1 MQINRVQ
8 QINFSTNVAM
18 DRLEEMDWLIDSSI
32 DNQHELKLFQT
43 FDEEEDPDLIAAMLV
58 KPYGKEAQLVVPAE
72 PMYFRSF
79 IEEYWEKLHPIFGV
93 TPQQAEYVYLTGPY
107 QTEGEIED
115 PGQLEKG
122 YKYIASYGDESGL
135 EVDASKIKKSLLANP
150 NDCLVVMR
158 CVYNGE
164 VELAEG
170 DLVNFDPFDH
180 EDDIQFDEEMQAI
193 VCIYK
198 K

>member
-18 DRLEEMDWLIDSSI
+18 DRLEEMDWLIDSSV
-32 DNQHELKLFQT
+32 DNQHELTLFHT
-43 FDEEEDPDLIAAMLV
+43 YDEEAEDNLVAAMRV
-58 KPYGKEAQLVVPAE
+58 KPYGKEPQLVVPEE
-72 PMYFRSF
+72 PMDFYEFAD
-79 IEEYWEKLHPIFGV
+79 EYVFDKLHTNYGV
-93 TPQQAEYVYLTGPY
+93 TPKQFEYVYWTGPFE
-107 QTEGEIED
+107 TEGEIED
-115 PGQLEKG
+115 ALEKG
-122 YKYIASYGDESGL
+122 YKNIGSYGEESGL
-135 EVDASKIKKSLLANP
+135 ELDASKIKKSLLANP

-170 DLVNFDPFDH
+170 ELANFDPFDH
-180 EDDIQFDEEMQAI
+180 EDDIQLDDEMQAI